1 MIRGPVVRRCRDEAL
16 KSPLLVTHDGRDRPV
31 IMSADEYERLKRHGR
46 ERFWPAQS
54 TAGGF
59 AMTHERI
66 GHFNPHDTCPE
77 QNLDNDLCPAVA
89 ACGTVLTRAPVN
101 RMAGA
106 VHEVPVVLRDLA
118 GRAGKDRR

>member
-1 MIRGPVVRRCRDEAL
+1 
-16 KSPLLVTHDGRDRPV
+16 
-31 IMSADEYERLKRHGR
+31 
-46 ERFWPAQS
+46 
-54 TAGGF
+54 
-59 AMTHERI
+59 MTHERI
-66 GHFNPHDTCPE
+66 GPFNPRDTCPE